1 MEYIL
6 SAENLSKSYGKFC
19 ALSGLSL
26 HLPKGAIYGLVGK
39 NGAGKT
45 TFIRIICGL
54 QAPSSGEY
62 TLYGKKNSEKAVS
75 KMLKDLGI
83 TDVDKAKKIL
93 ADAAAA
99 EDASQSVGQDDTRVA
114 ELNASLEASVLE
126 NIMLTEHVNPE
137 KVARAVKL
145 IDRADCLDDEGKF
158 SRDKATEAVKKLFS
172 EWPELAVKA
181 DERQVGF
188 AIGGDGKQNTA
199 PAGADKPVTQ
209 KSWNRFNH

>member
-1 MEYIL
+1 M
-6 SAENLSKSYGKFC
+6 AEENNTVLEGQEP
-19 ALSGLSL
+19 GD
-26 HLPKGAIYGLVGK
+26 GA
-39 NGAGKT
+39 AGGT
-45 TFIRIICGL
+45 TPPNTTPP
-54 QAPSSGEY
+54 AGEPEKKY
-62 TLYGKKNSEKAVS
+62 TDADVNNISKKNSEKAVN
-75 KMLKDLGI
+75 KLLKDLGI

-158 SRDKATEAVKKLFS
+158 SRDKAHEAVKKLFE
-172 EWPELAVKA
+172 EWPELASKA
-181 DERQVGF
+181 EGTQVGF

-199 PAGADKPVTQ
+199 PAGADKPVKQ
-209 KSWNRFNH
+209 KSWNRFN